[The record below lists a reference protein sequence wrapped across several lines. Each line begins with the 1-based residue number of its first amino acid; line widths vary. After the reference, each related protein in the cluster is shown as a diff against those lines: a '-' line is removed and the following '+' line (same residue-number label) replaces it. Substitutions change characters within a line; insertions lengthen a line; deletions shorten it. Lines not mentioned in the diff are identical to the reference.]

1 MNMEKEEMADQN
13 AELKFSRLIKAAPED
28 VYYAFGTAQGWRD
41 WMCDSARFE
50 NRAGGTYQ
58 LSWNSGWFAAGTVKE
73 IERPER
79 ILLAWRGKDDPG
91 YTEVS
96 IQFVAEGDDTRVDIV
111 HAGFGKDEAWES
123 VQEESVRGWEI
134 GLENLESIFDTGIDL
149 RIARRPLL
157 GIFAA
162 DFNEQIAKDL
172 GVPTTKGV
180 RIDRALEGLGAEKA
194 GLKSS
199 DVIIEM
205 AGKAIAGFADFGLA
219 LQGKLAGEVIPVTFY
234 RGPEKH
240 TVDMEL
246 SGRKFE
252 DFPLDPATMAE
263 RIRTENTRLMKDLRH
278 LLDGVTEEEAEFS
291 PRPEEWS
298 VKEILAHLIDSERFS
313 LNNITEL
320 MIDGQREYAGG
331 DGDTRARLEVLLE
344 MAPTIP
350 ELLERLVQT
359 KEEVVSLL
367 AKAEKL
373 KRRKGVMWG
382 LALGY
387 LEYPN
392 AHERNHMEQ
401 IKTTIAAARGA

>member
-1 MNMEKEEMADQN
+1 MNMEKEEMANQN
-13 AELKFSRLIKAAPED
+13 TELKFSRLIKAAPDD

-50 NRAGGTYQ
+50 SRAGGTYQ
-58 LSWNSGWFAAGTVKE
+58 LSWNSGWFTAGTVKE
-73 IERPER
+73 IERPKR

-91 YTEVS
+91 YTEVA
-96 IQFVAEGDDTRVDIV
+96 IQFAAEGDDTRVDIV
-111 HAGFGKDEAWES
+111 HAGFGKGGAWES
-123 VQEESVRGWEI
+123 VQKESVRGWEI

-157 GIFAA
+157 GIFVA
-162 DFNEQIAKDL
+162 DFNEQIAKNL
-172 GVPTTKGV
+172 GVPTAKGV

-199 DVIIEM
+199 DVIVEM
-205 AGKAIAGFADFGLA
+205 AGKAIDGFADFGSA
-219 LQGKLAGEVIPVTFY
+219 LQGKQAGDVIPLTFY
-234 RGPEKH
+234 RGAEKH
-240 TVDMEL
+240 TLEMKL
-246 SGRKFE
+246 SGRKF
-252 DFPLDPATMAE
+252 DVSPLDPATIAE
-263 RIRTENTRLMKDLRH
+263 RIRAEDANLMKDLRQ

-291 PRPEEWS
+291 PPPEEWS
-298 VKEILAHLIDSERFS
+298 VKEILAHLIDSEHYA

-320 MIDGQREYAGG
+320 MVDGQREYAGG
-331 DGDTRARLEVLLE
+331 DGDTRARLRVLLE
-344 MAPTIP
+344 MSPTIT
-350 ELLERLVQT
+350 ELLDRLVQA

-387 LEYPN
+387 LEHPN

-401 IKTTIAAARGA
+401 IKTTVAAARGA